1 MWFANFFIGGS
12 MTMVIPFLSLY
23 IETLGGDYP
32 DKLVQQW
39 SGWVFAITFFIAFL
53 VAPIWGGRF
62 GDKHGR
68 KKFLVIAGFGL
79 GGVCVFFMG
88 GFVTTVFQ
96 LFLLRMLMG
105 FFSGFISMSQ
115 ALISTQ
121 TPKRIAGKV
130 LGTLQTGNV
139 TGSLLGPLFGGILA
153 DSLGYATTFQIT
165 SVTLFM
171 AAFFVLFGIK
181 EVKVEQKTSEQR
193 KSYSTREVL
202 QHIFFNPVLV
212 MVMVISM
219 FVQIANFS
227 IQPIL
232 SLFVHELHGS
242 ESIAF
247 FSGLAFSAT
256 GLGNLLM
263 ARNWGKLADK
273 VGYEKILILLLFL
286 SALFYLPEAYASNI
300 WQLVGL
306 RFLLGIAI
314 GGIIPLRTAYI
325 RQVTPLAIQGEV
337 LGYNTSVRFLGNII
351 GPLIGGW
358 ISAYIL
364 FPPFF
369 ILQVPYY

>member
-1 MWFANFFIGGS
+1 M
-12 MTMVIPFLSLY
+12 
-23 IETLGGDYP
+23 
-32 DKLVQQW
+32 
-39 SGWVFAITFFIAFL
+39 
-53 VAPIWGGRF
+53 GGRF

-79 GGVCVFFMG
+79 GGVCVFFM

-314 GGIIPLRTAYI
+314 GGNYT
-325 RQVTPLAIQGEV
+325 VTNCLYSS
-337 LGYNTSVRFLGNII
+337 GYT
-351 GPLIGGW
+351 
-358 ISAYIL
+358 ISHSRRSTRL
-364 FPPFF
+364 
-369 ILQVPYY
+369 